1 MNRRQPMLERRLNKT
16 FDEAIKTAFEL
27 ETLVASL
34 GFFISGTPS
43 EIGDILLKAKEN
55 LNATK
60 DNS

>member
-1 MNRRQPMLERRLNKT
+1 MLERRLNKT

-55 LNATK
+55 LNATE